1 MLETPFPPK
10 EKVQIETARTPW
22 QLLVSITAETS
33 LKLMQL
39 REQLQRRGLRGRA
52 LHPFDEHH
60 GIGVQRLTCRPTH
73 RNRLKQWRP
82 GASKLSRSSH
92 GPRDYKLL
100 QLRTHRD
107 QRLTR
112 RTRGTRQVRPK
123 GDGKTMSLISE
134 TGAHAQGR
142 QTFMVSGGGVA
153 SSTASTA
160 AQEQASRAFPLAAIT
175 GHGTLKL
182 SLMLAAVDPALG
194 GVIIAGGRGTG
205 KSVLARGL
213 HALLPPIEVLDQ
225 ESADVPAGP
234 GLNLD
239 PSRPEEWEENWR
251 ERLSNEPPSKVIPAP
266 FVQVPLGIT
275 EDRLVGAVDVA
286 ASLAS
291 GSAVF
296 QPGLLAEAH
305 RGVLY
310 VDELNL
316 LDDGII
322 NLLLAAVG
330 AGENQVEREGLSL
343 SHPCRPLLIATYN
356 PEEGNVRD
364 HLLDR
369 FAIALSANQLVS
381 TEERVEIT
389 NAVLSHGQCSRSFSE
404 RWKEETDA
412 LATQLLLARQWL
424 PDVRISREQIE
435 YLVTEALRGG
445 VEGHRSELY
454 AVRVARA
461 HAALSGRE
469 QVEAD
474 DLQVAVALVIAPR
487 ASQLPP
493 PDQQMEPP
501 PPPDAG
507 EQNPENQPP
516 PPQGTDQD
524 QTDSPEDDSN
534 DEDEN
539 REDDNREDDNRDED
553 DDESDQDEAPP
564 SVPEEFMLDPEAVSI
579 DPDLLLFNA
588 AKSKS
593 GSSGSRS
600 VVLSDSRGR
609 YVKPMLP
616 RGPVRRIA
624 VDATLRAAAPY
635 QKARRERHPGRNV
648 IVEESD
654 LRAKLL
660 QRQAGALVIFL
671 VDASGSMALNRM
683 QSAKGAVIRL
693 LTEAYENRD
702 EVALIPFRGD
712 QAEVLLPPTR
722 SITAARRRLESMPCG
737 GGSPLAHGLTQ
748 AARVGANALA
758 TGDLGQVV
766 VVAITD
772 GRGNVPL
779 STSLGQPELEGEEK
793 PDLKQEVLDVATR
806 YRMLGIKLLVIDTER
821 KFIGS
826 GMGKDLAEAAGG
838 KYVQLPKASDQA
850 IAAIAMDAINA
861 VT

>member
-1 MLETPFPPK
+1 M
-10 EKVQIETARTPW
+10 
-22 QLLVSITAETS
+22 
-33 LKLMQL
+33 
-39 REQLQRRGLRGRA
+39 
-52 LHPFDEHH
+52 
-60 GIGVQRLTCRPTH
+60 
-73 RNRLKQWRP
+73 
-82 GASKLSRSSH
+82 
-92 GPRDYKLL
+92 
-100 QLRTHRD
+100 
-107 QRLTR
+107 
-112 RTRGTRQVRPK
+112 
-123 GDGKTMSLISE
+123 
-134 TGAHAQGR
+134 
-142 QTFMVSGGGVA
+142 VA
-153 SSTASTA
+153 SGVTSNGVISTA
-160 AQEQASRAFPLAAIT
+160 ALDQASRSFPLAAIT

-182 SLMLAAVDPALG
+182 ALLLAAVDPGLG

-213 HALLPPIEVLDQ
+213 HALLPPIDIVDLE
-225 ESADVPAGP
+225 AAGETKLP
-234 GLNLD
+234 GRNLD
-239 PSRPEEWEENWR
+239 PQSAQDWG
-251 ERLSNEPPSKVIPAP
+251 ERQQDPPTAVIPAP
-266 FVQVPLGIT
+266 FIQIPLGVT
-275 EDRLVGAVDVA
+275 EDRLVGSVDVT

-291 GSAVF
+291 GSPVF

-330 AGENQVEREGLSL
+330 SGENQVEREGLSL
-343 SHPCRPLLIATYN
+343 CHPCRPLLIATYN
-356 PEEGNVRD
+356 PEEGAIRD

-369 FAIALSANQLVS
+369 FAIVLSANQIVS
-381 TEERVEIT
+381 TEQRVEIT
-389 NAVLSHGQCSRSFSE
+389 NAVLAHGQCSRSFSE
-404 RWKEETDA
+404 QWSEETDA

-424 PDVRISREQIE
+424 SDVKVSSEQIE
-435 YLVTEALRGG
+435 YLVTEAIRGG

-454 AVRVARA
+454 AVRAAKA
-461 HAALSGRE
+461 HAALSGRD
-469 QVEAD
+469 QVEAE

-487 ASQLPP
+487 ASQMPP
-493 PDQQMEPP
+493 PEQQMEPP
-501 PPPDAG
+501 PPQ
-507 EQNPENQPP
+507 EQQPPQDPEPP
-516 PPQGTDQD
+516 PPPEGSGEEEDSEEQESEDNSD
-524 QTDSPEDDSN
+524 ENEDDDDSPE
-534 DEDEN
+534 E
-539 REDDNREDDNRDED
+539 
-553 DDESDQDEAPP
+553 QAPP
-564 SVPEEFMLDPEAVSI
+564 SVPEEFMLDPEAVAI

-588 AKSKS
+588 ATSKS
-593 GSSGSRS
+593 GNSGSRS

-635 QKARRERHPGRNV
+635 QKARRARQPDRVV

-779 STSLGQPELEGEEK
+779 STSLGQPVLEGEDK
-793 PDLKQEVLDVATR
+793 PDLKQEVLDVASR
-806 YRMLGIKLLVIDTER
+806 YRMLGLKLLVIDTER

-850 IAAIAMDAINA
+850 IAAVAMDALNT
-861 VT
+861 V

>member
-1 MLETPFPPK
+1 M
-10 EKVQIETARTPW
+10 
-22 QLLVSITAETS
+22 
-33 LKLMQL
+33 
-39 REQLQRRGLRGRA
+39 
-52 LHPFDEHH
+52 
-60 GIGVQRLTCRPTH
+60 
-73 RNRLKQWRP
+73 
-82 GASKLSRSSH
+82 
-92 GPRDYKLL
+92 
-100 QLRTHRD
+100 
-107 QRLTR
+107 
-112 RTRGTRQVRPK
+112 
-123 GDGKTMSLISE
+123 
-134 TGAHAQGR
+134 
-142 QTFMVSGGGVA
+142 VA
-153 SSTASTA
+153 SGVTSDGVISTA
-160 AQEQASRAFPLAAIT
+160 ALDQASRAFPLAAIT

-182 SLMLAAVDPALG
+182 ALLLAAVDPGLG

-213 HALLPPIEVLDQ
+213 HALLPPIDIVDLE
-225 ESADVPAGP
+225 AAGETKLP
-234 GLNLD
+234 GRNLD
-239 PSRPEEWEENWR
+239 PKDAQDWG
-251 ERLSNEPPSKVIPAP
+251 ERQQDPPTTVIPAP
-266 FVQVPLGIT
+266 FIQIPLGVT
-275 EDRLVGAVDVA
+275 EDRLVGSVDVT

-291 GSAVF
+291 GSPVF

-330 AGENQVEREGLSL
+330 SGENQVEREGLSL

-356 PEEGNVRD
+356 PEEGAIRD

-369 FAIALSANQLVS
+369 FAIVLSANQIVS
-381 TEERVEIT
+381 TEQRVEIT
-389 NAVLSHGQCSRSFSE
+389 NAVLAHGQCSRSFSDQ
-404 RWKEETDA
+404 WSEETDA

-424 PDVRISREQIE
+424 PDVKVSSEQIE
-435 YLVTEALRGG
+435 YLVKEAIRGG

-454 AVRVARA
+454 AVRAAKA
-461 HAALSGRE
+461 HAALSGRD
-469 QVEAD
+469 QVEAE

-487 ASQLPP
+487 ASQMPP
-493 PDQQMEPP
+493 PEQQMEPP
-501 PPPDAG
+501 PPQ
-507 EQNPENQPP
+507 EQQPP
-516 PPQGTDQD
+516 QD
-524 QTDSPEDDSN
+524 QEPPPEGSGEEEEQESEEQDSEDNSDDDDSPE
-534 DEDEN
+534 E
-539 REDDNREDDNRDED
+539 
-553 DDESDQDEAPP
+553 QAPP
-564 SVPEEFMLDPEAVSI
+564 SVPEEFMLDPEAVAI

-593 GSSGSRS
+593 GNSGSRS

-635 QKARRERHPGRNV
+635 QKTRRARQPDRVV

-693 LTEAYENRD
+693 LTEAYKNRD

-779 STSLGQPELEGEEK
+779 STSLGQPVMEGEEK

-806 YRMLGIKLLVIDTER
+806 YRMLGLKLLVIDTER

-850 IAAIAMDAINA
+850 IAAVAMDALNA
-861 VT
+861 V

>member
-1 MLETPFPPK
+1 M
-10 EKVQIETARTPW
+10 V
-22 QLLVSITAETS
+22 
-33 LKLMQL
+33 
-39 REQLQRRGLRGRA
+39 
-52 LHPFDEHH
+52 
-60 GIGVQRLTCRPTH
+60 
-73 RNRLKQWRP
+73 
-82 GASKLSRSSH
+82 AS
-92 GPRDYKLL
+92 
-100 QLRTHRD
+100 
-107 QRLTR
+107 
-112 RTRGTRQVRPK
+112 
-123 GDGKTMSLISE
+123 
-134 TGAHAQGR
+134 
-142 QTFMVSGGGVA
+142 GVA
-153 SSTASTA
+153 AKDDRA
-160 AQEQASRAFPLAAIT
+160 IRAFPLAAIT

-182 SLMLAAVDPALG
+182 ALLLAAVDPGLG
-194 GVIIAGGRGTG
+194 GVVIAGGRGTG

-213 HALLPPIEVLDQ
+213 HALLPPIDILDAI
-225 ESADVPAGP
+225 SSVGR
-234 GLNLD
+234 NLD
-239 PSRPEEWEENWR
+239 PQNPEEWDPATR
-251 ERLSNEPPSKVIPAP
+251 EQISGDAPSKVIPAP
-266 FVQVPLGIT
+266 FVQIPLGIT
-275 EDRLVGAVDVA
+275 EDRLIGAVDVA

-296 QPGLLAEAH
+296 QPGLLADAH

-316 LDDGII
+316 LDDGIV
-322 NLLLAAVG
+322 NLMLAAVG
-330 AGENQVEREGLSL
+330 SGENRVEREGLSL

-369 FAIALSANQLVS
+369 FAIALSANQLVT
-381 TEERVEIT
+381 TEQRVEIT
-389 NAVLSHGQCSRSFSE
+389 NAVLNHGQCSRSFAQT
-404 RWKEETDA
+404 WAEETDA

-424 PDVRISREQIE
+424 PDVQISREQIQ
-435 YLVTEALRGG
+435 YLVNEAIRGG

-461 HAALSGRE
+461 HAALSGRDR
-469 QVEAD
+469 VEAD

-501 PPPDAG
+501 PPQ
-507 EQNPENQPP
+507 EQEPP
-516 PPQGTDQD
+516 PPPEGETPPDEEQEP
-524 QTDSPEDDSN
+524 PEDSN
-534 DEDEN
+534 
-539 REDDNREDDNRDED
+539 ED
-553 DDESDQDEAPP
+553 DDEPDNEDEDDTPEDQAPP
-564 SVPEEFMLDPEAVSI
+564 SIPEEFMLDPEAVAI

-600 VVLSDSRGR
+600 MVMSDSRGR

-635 QKARRERHPGRNV
+635 QKVRRERQPERTV
-648 IVEESD
+648 IVEEGD

-660 QRQAGALVIFL
+660 QRKAGALVVFL

-758 TGDLGQVV
+758 TGDLSQVV

-779 STSLGQPELEGEEK
+779 STSLGQPELEGEDK
-793 PDLKQEVLDVATR
+793 PDLKQEVLDVAAR

-850 IAAIAMDAINA
+850 IAAVAMDAIS
-861 VT
+861 TI

>member
-1 MLETPFPPK
+1 
-10 EKVQIETARTPW
+10 
-22 QLLVSITAETS
+22 
-33 LKLMQL
+33 
-39 REQLQRRGLRGRA
+39 
-52 LHPFDEHH
+52 
-60 GIGVQRLTCRPTH
+60 
-73 RNRLKQWRP
+73 
-82 GASKLSRSSH
+82 
-92 GPRDYKLL
+92 
-100 QLRTHRD
+100 
-107 QRLTR
+107 
-112 RTRGTRQVRPK
+112 
-123 GDGKTMSLISE
+123 
-134 TGAHAQGR
+134 
-142 QTFMVSGGGVA
+142 MVATGVA
-153 SSTASTA
+153 VKDD
-160 AQEQASRAFPLAAIT
+160 QATRAFPLAAIT

-182 SLMLAAVDPALG
+182 ALLLAAVDPGLG
-194 GVIIAGGRGTG
+194 GVVIAGGRGTG

-213 HALLPPIEVLDQ
+213 HALLPPIDVLDA
-225 ESADVPAGP
+225 EGGVGR
-234 GLNLD
+234 NLD
-239 PSRPEEWEENWR
+239 PQNPEEWDAATR
-251 ERLSNEPPSKVIPAP
+251 ERITGDAPSAVIPAP
-266 FVQVPLGIT
+266 FIQIPLGIT

-286 ASLAS
+286 ASLSS

-296 QPGLLAEAH
+296 QPGLLADAH

-316 LDDGII
+316 LDDGIV
-322 NLLLAAVG
+322 NLMLAAVG
-330 AGENQVEREGLSL
+330 SGENRVEREGLSL

-381 TEERVEIT
+381 TEQRVEIT
-389 NAVLSHGQCSRSFSE
+389 NAVISHGQCSRSFAE
-404 RWKEETDA
+404 KWGEETDA

-424 PDVRISREQIE
+424 PDVQISREQIE
-435 YLVTEALRGG
+435 YLVTEAIRGG

-454 AVRVARA
+454 AVRVAKA
-461 HAALSGRE
+461 HAALSGRDR
-469 QVEAD
+469 VEAD

-487 ASQLPP
+487 ASQMPP

-501 PPPDAG
+501 PPEDQEP
-507 EQNPENQPP
+507 PP
-516 PPQGTDQD
+516 PPQDQGEQQQENPPPPPEGSD
-524 QTDSPEDDSN
+524 EEENDPPEDNS
-534 DEDEN
+534 DEDN
-539 REDDNREDDNRDED
+539 TD
-553 DDESDQDEAPP
+553 DDEGDGEDDQTPP
-564 SVPEEFMLDPEAVSI
+564 AVPEEFMLDPEAIEV

-588 AKSKS
+588 AKAKS
-593 GSSGSRS
+593 GNSGSRS

-635 QKARRERHPGRNV
+635 QKIRREREPGRSV
-648 IVEESD
+648 IVEEGD

-660 QRQAGALVIFL
+660 QRKAGALVVFL

-793 PDLKQEVLDVATR
+793 PDLKQEVLDVAAR

-850 IAAIAMDAINA
+850 IAAVAMDAISSI
-861 VT
+861 

>member
-1 MLETPFPPK
+1 M
-10 EKVQIETARTPW
+10 V
-22 QLLVSITAETS
+22 
-33 LKLMQL
+33 
-39 REQLQRRGLRGRA
+39 
-52 LHPFDEHH
+52 
-60 GIGVQRLTCRPTH
+60 
-73 RNRLKQWRP
+73 
-82 GASKLSRSSH
+82 AS
-92 GPRDYKLL
+92 
-100 QLRTHRD
+100 
-107 QRLTR
+107 
-112 RTRGTRQVRPK
+112 
-123 GDGKTMSLISE
+123 
-134 TGAHAQGR
+134 
-142 QTFMVSGGGVA
+142 GVA
-153 SSTASTA
+153 VTDDRAT
-160 AQEQASRAFPLAAIT
+160 RAFPLAAIT

-182 SLMLAAVDPALG
+182 ALLLAAVDPGLG
-194 GVIIAGGRGTG
+194 GVVIAGGRGTG

-213 HALLPPIEVLDQ
+213 HALLPPIDILDV
-225 ESADVPAGP
+225 DNGVGR
-234 GLNLD
+234 NLD
-239 PSRPEEWEENWR
+239 PQNPEEWDATTR
-251 ERLSNEPPSKVIPAP
+251 ERISGEPPSRVIPAP
-266 FVQVPLGIT
+266 FVQIPLGIT

-296 QPGLLAEAH
+296 QPGLLADAH

-316 LDDGII
+316 LDDGIV
-322 NLLLAAVG
+322 NLMLAAVG
-330 AGENQVEREGLSL
+330 SGENRVEREGLSL

-381 TEERVEIT
+381 TEQRVEIT
-389 NAVLSHGQCSRSFSE
+389 GAVLSHGQCSRSFAQK
-404 RWKEETDA
+404 WGEETDA

-424 PDVRISREQIE
+424 PDVQISREQIE
-435 YLVTEALRGG
+435 YLVTEAIRGG

-461 HAALSGRE
+461 HAALSGRDT
-469 QVEAD
+469 VEAD

-487 ASQLPP
+487 ASQMPP

-501 PPPDAG
+501 PPQDQEP
-507 EQNPENQPP
+507 PP
-516 PPQGTDQD
+516 PPQDQGD
-524 QTDSPEDDSN
+524 QQQDNPPPPPEGSDEEDNDPPEDSN
-534 DEDEN
+534 D
-539 REDDNREDDNRDED
+539 DNDTED
-553 DDESDQDEAPP
+553 DDGDGEEDQAPP
-564 SVPEEFMLDPEAVSI
+564 AVPEEFMLDPEAIEV

-588 AKSKS
+588 AKAKS
-593 GSSGSRS
+593 GNSGSRS

-635 QKARRERHPGRNV
+635 QKIRREREPGRSV
-648 IVEESD
+648 IVEEGD

-660 QRQAGALVIFL
+660 QRKAGALVVFL

-793 PDLKQEVLDVATR
+793 PDLKQEVLDVAGR

-850 IAAIAMDAINA
+850 IAAVAMNAINDI
-861 VT
+861 

>member
-1 MLETPFPPK
+1 
-10 EKVQIETARTPW
+10 
-22 QLLVSITAETS
+22 
-33 LKLMQL
+33 
-39 REQLQRRGLRGRA
+39 
-52 LHPFDEHH
+52 
-60 GIGVQRLTCRPTH
+60 
-73 RNRLKQWRP
+73 
-82 GASKLSRSSH
+82 
-92 GPRDYKLL
+92 
-100 QLRTHRD
+100 
-107 QRLTR
+107 
-112 RTRGTRQVRPK
+112 
-123 GDGKTMSLISE
+123 
-134 TGAHAQGR
+134 
-142 QTFMVSGGGVA
+142 MVSGGGVA
-153 SSTASTA
+153 SGMASTA

-225 ESADVPAGP
+225 ESADLPAGP

-239 PSRPEEWEENWR
+239 PTRPEEWDASWR
-251 ERLSNEPPSKVIPAP
+251 ERLSQDPPSKVIPAP

-291 GSAVF
+291 GSPVF

-322 NLLLAAVG
+322 NLLLAVVG

-389 NAVLSHGQCSRSFSE
+389 NAVLSHGQCSRSFAE

-424 PDVRISREQIE
+424 PDVRISGEQVE
-435 YLVTEALRGG
+435 YLVTEAIRGG

-469 QVEAD
+469 QVEAE

-501 PPPDAG
+501 PPPEPPQDQNPPPPEAG

-516 PPQGTDQD
+516 PPEGSDQD
-524 QTDSPEDDSN
+524 QNDPPEQDSSDNEK
-534 DEDEN
+534 EEN
-539 REDDNREDDNRDED
+539 SEDDNSD

-635 QKARRERHPGRNV
+635 QKARRERQPGRSV